1 MNYFPWHI
9 GDYVTHAGHLNPVE
23 DAAYRRLIDLYMLS
37 EAPLPLDVELLAR
50 KIRMREYESEVRDV
64 LNEFFTRTDSEWT
77 HSRCDREIEA
87 FRRASDNA
95 SRAGKAS
102 ALSRKATAV
111 ERALNDRS
119 TTVQPTKSQEPRAKN
134 QEKEKEREGAT
145 DAADA
150 APRSRATAIPA
161 DFPTNAELAWCG
173 TERPELS
180 AGTVAVAFR
189 DYHLAHGSTMKS
201 WPAAW
206 RTWVRKERVSPAA
219 AHRATSAADRQ
230 AEAIYRITGGLAG
243 KPSTDERVIDVE
255 SFRQRQLAGR

>member
-9 GDYVTHAGHLNPVE
+9 GDYATHAGHLNPVE

-64 LNEFFTRTDSEWT
+64 LNEFFTRTDSAWT

-119 TTVQPTKSQEPRAKN
+119 TTVQPTKSQEPRTKS
-134 QEKEKEREGAT
+134 QEKEKERESAT

-161 DFPTNAELAWCG
+161 DFPTDAELAWCD

-180 AGTVAVAFR
+180 AGTVAIAFR
-189 DYHLAHGSTMKS
+189 DYHTAHGSTMKS

-206 RTWVRKERVSPAA
+206 RTWVRKERAPIRASPAYRKTA
-219 AHRATSAADRQ
+219 LDKQADVIAKILRIDTAQPLDIFDEQPRLSATRD
-230 AEAIYRITGGLAG
+230 
-243 KPSTDERVIDVE
+243 
-255 SFRQRQLAGR
+255 

>member
-1 MNYFPWHI
+1 MNYYPFHL
-9 GDYVTHAGHLNPVE
+9 GDYATHAGHLNPVE
-23 DAAYRRLIDLYMLS
+23 DCAYRRLIDLYMLT

-64 LNEFFTRTDSEWT
+64 LNEFFTQTDDAWT

-102 ALSRKATAV
+102 ALSRKATRA
-111 ERALNDRS
+111 ERPLNDCS
-119 TTVQPTKSQEPRAKN
+119 TTVQPTKSQEPRAKS
-134 QEKEKEREGAT
+134 QEKERESAT

-150 APRSRATAIPA
+150 APRSRAVAIPA
-161 DFPTNAELAWCG
+161 DFPSEAELAWCDA
-173 TERPELS
+173 ERPDLS
-180 AGTVAVAFR
+180 AGTVAIAFR

-206 RTWVRKERVSPAA
+206 RTWVRKERAQIRAAPAYGKTA
-219 AHRATSAADRQ
+219 LDKQADVIAKILRIDTAQPLDIFDEQPRLSAARD
-230 AEAIYRITGGLAG
+230 
-243 KPSTDERVIDVE
+243 
-255 SFRQRQLAGR
+255 

>member
-1 MNYFPWHI
+1 
-9 GDYVTHAGHLNPVE
+9 
-23 DAAYRRLIDLYMLS
+23 
-37 EAPLPLDVELLAR
+37 
-50 KIRMREYESEVRDV
+50 MREYESQVRDV
-64 LNEFFTRTDSEWT
+64 LNEYFTRTDSEWT

-119 TTVQPTKSQEPRAKN
+119 TTVQPTKSPEPRAKS

-161 DFPTNAELAWCG
+161 DFPTDAELAWCH

-189 DYHLAHGSTMKS
+189 DYHTAHGSTMKS

-206 RTWVRKERVSPAA
+206 RTWVRKERAPIRVAPAYGKTA
-219 AHRATSAADRQ
+219 LDKQADVIAKILRIDTAQPLDIFDEQPRLSASRD
-230 AEAIYRITGGLAG
+230 
-243 KPSTDERVIDVE
+243 
-255 SFRQRQLAGR
+255 

>member
-9 GDYVTHAGHLNPVE
+9 GDYVTHAGHLSPIE
-23 DAAYRRLIDLYMLS
+23 DCAYRRLIDLYMLT
-37 EAPLPLDVELLAR
+37 EQPLPLDVDLLAR
-50 KIRMREYESEVRDV
+50 RIRMKDWAAAVRDV
-64 LNEFFTRTDSEWT
+64 LNEFFTQTDDAWT

-102 ALSRKATAV
+102 ALSRKATAA

-119 TTVQPTKSQEPRAKN
+119 ATVQPTKSQEPRAKS
-134 QEKEKEREGAT
+134 QEKEKEKEREGAT
-145 DAADA
+145 DAAEA

-161 DFPTNAELAWCG
+161 DFPTDAELAWCD

-189 DYHLAHGSTMKS
+189 DYHTAHGSTMKS

-206 RTWVRKERVSPAA
+206 RTWVRKELVSPAA

-255 SFRQRQLAGR
+255 SF